1 MIANTS
7 KESKIKSFLFDIL
20 QLLDQM
26 YNASEEQVSTLEYQI
41 SDRAMIFSAQKL
53 QRCRF
58 MLKCTINICLS
69 ILKRQNEEDCINF
82 TYSRASLYITDL
94 LIKH

>member
-7 KESKIKSFLFDIL
+7 KESKIKSFLFNIL

-26 YNASEEQVSTLEYQI
+26 YNASEKRISMLEYQI
-41 SDRAMIFSAQKL
+41 SDCTMIFSAQKL
-53 QRCRF
+53 QRYKF
-58 MLKCTINICLS
+58 MLKLMINIYLS
-69 ILKRQNEEDCINF
+69 ILKKQNEENHINF
-82 TYSRASLYITDL
+82 TYLRVSLCIIDS